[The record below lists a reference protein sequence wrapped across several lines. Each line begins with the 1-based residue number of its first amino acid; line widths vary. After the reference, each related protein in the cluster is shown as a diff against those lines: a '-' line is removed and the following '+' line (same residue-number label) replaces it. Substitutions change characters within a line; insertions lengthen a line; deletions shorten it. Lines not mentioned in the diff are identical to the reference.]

1 MMSHAPASTL
11 PALPTH
17 TPVRICTACTEGDH
31 EQVSLT
37 ESCACSCHGT
47 KRLIANAEI
56 AA

>member
-17 TPVRICTACTEGDH
+17 TPVRICTAFAEGDH